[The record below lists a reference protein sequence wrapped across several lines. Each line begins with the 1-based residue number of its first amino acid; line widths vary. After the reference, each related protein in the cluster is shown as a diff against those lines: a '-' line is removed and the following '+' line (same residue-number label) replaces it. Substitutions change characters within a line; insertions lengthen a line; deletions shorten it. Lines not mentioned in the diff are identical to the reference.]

1 MAFQRISKLFAGMV
15 LSLTASI
22 SFAGPIVL
30 DLSPA
35 TTHGSITSDF
45 WTNMGNSQHFADK
58 VSFAADTLITGMD
71 IYMATQFGNLNDMAT
86 VSIWKNKANAP
97 GSLLSSF
104 VTSVS
109 AIDMVGATAT
119 NHRVHVDFG
128 GFTMLAGQAYWIG
141 MTPNSAL
148 WTQTGLGGLHGG
160 SSTMAQFSGANYA
173 YMTGTGVGD
182 MAFRLSTAN
191 AVPEPASLALF
202 GLGLAGFA
210 IARRRRQ
217 K

>member
-45 WTNMGNSQHFADK
+45 WTNMGNGQHFADK
-58 VSFAADTLITGMD
+58 VSFAANTLITGMD
-71 IYMATQFGNLNDMAT
+71 IYMGTQFGTLNDVAT

-104 VTSVS
+104 
-109 AIDMVGATAT
+109 
-119 NHRVHVDFG
+119 
-128 GFTMLAGQAYWIG
+128 
-141 MTPNSAL
+141 
-148 WTQTGLGGLHGG
+148 
-160 SSTMAQFSGANYA
+160 
-173 YMTGTGVGD
+173 
-182 MAFRLSTAN
+182 
-191 AVPEPASLALF
+191 
-202 GLGLAGFA
+202 
-210 IARRRRQ
+210 
-217 K
+217 

>member
-1 MAFQRISKLFAGMV
+1 MAFQRISKLLAGIA

-22 SFAGPIVL
+22 SLAGPIVL

-35 TTHGSITSDF
+35 STHGTVTNDY
-45 WTNMGNSQHFADK
+45 WTNMLGGQHFADK
-58 VSFAADTLITGMD
+58 VSFAANTLITGMD
-71 IYMATQFGNLNDMAT
+71 IYMATPFGHLNDAAT

-97 GSLLSSF
+97 GSVLSSF
-104 VTSVS
+104 VTTVS
-109 AIDMVGATAT
+109 AVDMVGATAS

-128 GFTMLAGQAYWIG
+128 GFTMLAGEAYWIG
-141 MTPNSAL
+141 MSPNSVT
-148 WTQTGLGGLHGG
+148 WTQTGLSGLHGG
-160 SSTMAQFSGANYA
+160 SGTMAQFSGASYV
-173 YMTGTGVGD
+173 YMTGSAVGD

-191 AVPEPASLALF
+191 VVPEPASLALF

-210 IARRRRQ
+210 VARRRRQ

>member
-1 MAFQRISKLFAGMV
+1 MAYQRISKLLAGIV

-22 SFAGPIVL
+22 SLAGPIVL

-35 TTHGSITSDF
+35 STHGTITNNY
-45 WTNMGNSQHFADK
+45 WTNMAGGQHFADK
-58 VSFAADTLITGMD
+58 VSFAVTTLIAGMD
-71 IYMATQFGNLNDMAT
+71 IYMATPYGHLNDLAT

-104 VTSVS
+104 VTTVS
-109 AIDMVGATAT
+109 AVDMVGATAN

-141 MTPNSAL
+141 MSPNSVL
-148 WTQTGLGGLHGG
+148 WTQTGLSGLHGG
-160 SSTMAQFSGANYA
+160 SSTMAQFSGAKYV
-173 YMTGTGVGD
+173 YMTGNNVGD
-182 MAFRLSTAN
+182 MAFRLSGAN
-191 AVPEPASLALF
+191 VVPEPASLALF

-210 IARRRRQ
+210 VARRRRQ

>member
-1 MAFQRISKLFAGMV
+1 MAFQRISKLFAGAL

-22 SFAGPIVL
+22 SLAGPIVL

-35 TTHGSITSDF
+35 TTHGAITSDY
-45 WTNMGNSQHFADK
+45 WLNMVGSQHFADK
-58 VSFAADTLITGMD
+58 VSFGVDTLITGMD
-71 IYMATQFGNLNDMAT
+71 IYMGPQYGHLNEAAT

-104 VTSVS
+104 VTAVS
-109 AIDMVGATAT
+109 IVDQDGATAS

-141 MTPNSAL
+141 MTPNNTI
-148 WTQTGLGGLHGG
+148 WTQTGLNGVHGG
-160 SSTMAQFSGANYA
+160 SHTMAQFNGNNYSFMANI
-173 YMTGTGVGD
+173 GD
-182 MAFRLSTAN
+182 MAFRLSTVN
-191 AVPEPASLALF
+191 AVPEPGSLALF
-202 GLGLAGFA
+202 GLALAGFA
-210 IARRRRQ
+210 AARRRRQ